1 MEFPD
6 LTLPFLGR
14 RDYLH
19 GTTLIDA
26 LLPLLPPDAEMV
38 FKFSHMIRSNRVAIG
53 DGAGDA
59 SLAWKS
65 AAAGPGAF
73 HVQPLP
79 AIEPISR
86 RPYPEPLVG
95 ERAEVAGKS
104 ARYTGESPF
113 SFVSTLVPLHKALLA
128 ANVHPAAAGQWVFT
142 RLDLKQRPTSFQ
154 SIELQLAG
162 VFQDQLAHSK
172 ILVEGEPLGAIYFSW
187 LAK

>member
-1 MEFPD
+1 MELSA

-19 GTTLIDA
+19 GTTLFDA

-38 FKFSHMIRSNRVAIG
+38 FKFSHMIRSNRIAI
-53 DGAGDA
+53 DPVTGDA
-59 SLAWKS
+59 SLSWKS
-65 AAAGPGAF
+65 TTGGPGAF
-73 HVQPLP
+73 HVRPLP
-79 AIEPISR
+79 AVEPVAR

-95 ERAEVAGKS
+95 DRAEVAGKS
-104 ARYTGESPF
+104 AHYRGESPF

-128 ANVHPAAAGQWVFT
+128 ANVQPAVPGQWVFT
-142 RLDLKQRPTSFQ
+142 RLDLKHRPASFQ
-154 SIELQLAG
+154 SIELRLAG